1 MVLSDRE
8 IEMEL
13 RNGNLVI
20 NPEVRDAQ
28 IGPSS
33 IDLHLSNRFTIFK
46 TEEELAE
53 LGGLSQSVD
62 LANITNVEAIVRAV
76 GKENTLADG
85 ETLKIMPREFILA
98 YTREYIEIPNYLA
111 ARVEGRSTLARLG
124 LSIHQ
129 TAPTVHAT
137 FKGQLRL
144 EIVNNGPVPCE
155 LSPGIAI
162 CQLILERLG
171 WPAVRSLTSAFQNQ
185 SQGYG

>member
-1 MVLSDRE
+1 MVLSDQE

-20 NPEVRDAQ
+20 SPEVSDAQ

-33 IDLHLSNRFTIFK
+33 IDVHLSNKFTVFRRQ
-46 TEEELAE
+46 TDLT
-53 LGGLSQSVD
+53 GLTQSVD
-62 LANITNVEAIVRAV
+62 LANINNVEAILGAV
-76 GKENTLADG
+76 GDEITRAEGDTREIEPG
-85 ETLKIMPREFILA
+85 EFTLA
-98 YTREYIEIPNYLA
+98 YTQEYIEIPRYLA

-144 EIVNNGPVPCE
+144 EIMNNGPVTCK
-155 LSPGIAI
+155 LTPGIAI

-185 SQGYG
+185 SQSPV

>member
-1 MVLSDRE
+1 MVLSDQE
-8 IEMEL
+8 IKLEL
-13 RNGNLVI
+13 RNGGLI
-20 NPEVRDAQ
+20 ITPEISDAQ

-33 IDLHLSNRFTIFK
+33 VDLRLSNKFTVFK
-46 TEEELAE
+46 AGSELAE
-53 LGGLSQSVD
+53 LKGLIQSVD
-62 LANITNVEAIVRAV
+62 LANMTNVEAIVKAV
-76 GKENTLADG
+76 GDEITVEEGKTREIAPG
-85 ETLKIMPREFILA
+85 EFLLA
-98 YTREYIEIPNYLA
+98 YTQEHIELPNYLA

-144 EIVNNGPVPCE
+144 EIMNNGPLPCK

-171 WPAVRSLTSAFQNQ
+171 WPALRSLTSAFQDQ
-185 SQGYG
+185 SQPSG

>member
-1 MVLSDRE
+1 MVLSDQE
-8 IEMEL
+8 IELEL
-13 RNGNLVI
+13 RTGRLVI
-20 NPEVRDAQ
+20 SPEVSDAQ

-33 IDLHLSNRFTIFK
+33 IDLRLSNKFTTFEK
-46 TEEELAE
+46 PEGT
-53 LGGLSQSVD
+53 GGLNQSVN
-62 LANITNVEAIVRAV
+62 LADIEDIEAIMGVV
-76 GKENTLADG
+76 GKEITLEEGKTHPIKPG
-85 ETLKIMPREFILA
+85 EFLLA
-98 YTREYIEIPNYLA
+98 YTQEYIELPNYLA

-144 EIVNNGPVPCE
+144 EIMNNGPLPCL

-171 WPAVRSLTSAFQNQ
+171 WPALRSLTSAFQDQ
-185 SQGYG
+185 SQGSE